1 MTLVVE
7 DGSCVASA
15 NAFVSRDALITF
27 AADYYPSNIPAYD
40 ETTDGAILRASSWL
54 STYPDWDGT
63 MACGRGLQGLAWPR
77 SGVVDCNG
85 DTIPNDEV
93 PVEVQ
98 QATFLAALAEIA
110 SPGVLTPTV
119 TPGKQVKR
127 VKVDVIEQ
135 EFMTPVDQG
144 DGGVDPTKM
153 LRPVLTAIQDLL
165 KCLAALPDG
174 ANTPW
179 PWVA

>member
-1 MTLVVE
+1 
-7 DGSCVASA
+7 
-15 NAFVSRDALITF
+15 
-27 AADYYPSNIPAYD
+27 
-40 ETTDGAILRASSWL
+40 
-54 STYPDWDGT
+54 

-85 DTIPNDEV
+85 DTIPDDEV

-98 QATFLAALAEIA
+98 QATFLAALAEYA
-110 SPGVLTPTV
+110 LPGVLTPTV

-144 DGGVDPTKM
+144 DTDTDPAKT
-153 LRPVLTAIQDLL
+153 LRPVLTAIRDLL
-165 KCLAALPDG
+165 KCIAALPD
-174 ANTPW
+174 ADNTPW